1 MDMVGDYSDEAP
13 LGIFLEI
20 PFQNK
25 QMNKLTNKVM
35 TTQIIVWIWVVSIL
49 SLMGEILSSI
59 RDHESVIIKVVAM
72 VLTVVFAPALAVFQS
87 LLLILR

>member
-1 MDMVGDYSDEAP
+1 V
-13 LGIFLEI
+13 
-20 PFQNK
+20 
-25 QMNKLTNKVM
+25 
-35 TTQIIVWIWVVSIL
+35 
-49 SLMGEILSSI
+49 

>member
-1 MDMVGDYSDEAP
+1 M
-13 LGIFLEI
+13 I
-20 PFQNK
+20 
-25 QMNKLTNKVM
+25 
-35 TTQIIVWIWVVSIL
+35 TQIIVWIWVVSIL
-49 SLMGEILSSI
+49 SLMGEILSSV